1 MYIELF
7 LIDNLLMNL
16 LILRLAAALLSV
28 KLSVKKALAAS
39 LLGACYA
46 AAGAGAFPFLL
57 SPVMKIAACLLMTF
71 ALPFRGMKG
80 YFLSSG
86 ALLLSS
92 LTIGGAA
99 VLAAIATGG
108 EILSSGTVRAG
119 ITLRAALAGAAA
131 AVFLPGLI
139 RRMLSRRVKNEL
151 LVKLQI
157 EAFKIKI
164 ECAAL
169 TDTGC
174 LVTEPVSGLPVIIL
188 NKKKYPLLA
197 GRAAI
202 PVPVKTANGENV
214 IFALIPK
221 KVCINGTPVA
231 AAIAFAE
238 NSTALIP
245 SVLINSYINKDAGGK
260 EKNADAA

>member
-28 KLSVKKALAAS
+28 KLSFKKALAAS

-57 SPVMKIAACLLMTF
+57 SPVMKIITCLLMTF
-71 ALPFRGMKG
+71 ALPFRGIKG

-86 ALLLSS
+86 ALLLSA

-99 VLAAIATGG
+99 VLAAIAAGG

-119 ITLRAALAGAAA
+119 ISLRAALAGAAA
-131 AVFLPGLI
+131 AVFLPQFI

-151 LVKLQI
+151 FVKLHI

-169 TDTGC
+169 IDTGC
-174 LVTEPVSGLPVIIL
+174 IVSEPVSGLPVVIL
-188 NKKKYPLLA
+188 NKKKYAELA
-197 GRAAI
+197 KQAML
-202 PVPVKTANGENV
+202 PVPIKTADGESV
-214 IFALIPK
+214 IYAMIPK
-221 KVCINGTPVA
+221 KASVNGTPVA
-231 AAIAFAE
+231 AAVGFAE
-238 NSTALIP
+238 NGTALIP
-245 SVLINSYINKDAGGK
+245 SVLINPYINKKTGGK